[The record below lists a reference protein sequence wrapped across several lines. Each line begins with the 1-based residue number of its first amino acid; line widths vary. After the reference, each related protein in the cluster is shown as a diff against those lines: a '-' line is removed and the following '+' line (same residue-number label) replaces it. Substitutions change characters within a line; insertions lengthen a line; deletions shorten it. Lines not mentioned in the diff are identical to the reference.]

1 MNPSAPPA
9 PAPTRLLSLDA
20 LRGFTMFWIVGADY
34 MAGAFRGLDGGAVS
48 AWLGYQLG
56 HADWIGLTFYDV
68 IFPLFLFILGTAV
81 PLSLDKIVAREGR
94 DAALR
99 RVLKRGLLMFA
110 LGVLYY
116 GGISAG
122 WDHIRWV
129 GVLQRLAIG
138 YVAASLLHLYV
149 SPRGIVAIA
158 AAVLAGYWALLTF
171 VPVPGGVAGDFSR
184 GHNWPNWIDAHYLP
198 GKVWYGD
205 YDPEGLLSTLPAIVS
220 ALLGLLTGRWMKD
233 ASVTPERKLR
243 GLLVAGAVLL
253 ALGYAWGLQFPIIK
267 RLWTSSYT
275 LAAGGWSLLL
285 LALFYWLIDRRQIAR
300 WATPFVWIG
309 SNALLIY
316 LVSHLIDFRKVSAWF
331 VGGEV
336 GTALDA
342 AWRGSSGLAIA
353 LVSVALCT
361 ALCGWLHQRKFFV
374 RL

>member
-1 MNPSAPPA
+1 MTPSAETNAA
-9 PAPTRLLSLDA
+9 PSRLMSLDA

-34 MAGAFRGLDGGAVS
+34 FAAAFRGLDGGAVS

-68 IFPLFLFILGTAV
+68 IFPLFLFILGAAV

-94 DAALR
+94 RAAVQ

-116 GGISAG
+116 GGIAAG

-138 YVAASLLHLYV
+138 YVAASVLHLYV
-149 SPRGIVAIA
+149 WPRGIVAIA
-158 AAVLAGYWALLTF
+158 VAVLVGYWALLTF

-184 GHNWPNWIDAHYLP
+184 GHNWANWIDAHYLP

-205 YDPEGLLSTLPAIVS
+205 YDPEGLLSTFPAIVS
-220 ALLGLLTGRWMKD
+220 ALIGLLAGRWMQN
-233 ASVTPERKLR
+233 ARVAPQRKLR
-243 GLLVAGAVLL
+243 GLIVAGVALI
-253 ALGYAWGLQFPIIK
+253 ALGYAWGFHFPLIK

-285 LALFYWLIDRRQIAR
+285 LATFYFLIDVRRIAR
-300 WATPFVWIG
+300 WSTPFVWIG

-316 LVSHLIDFRKVSAWF
+316 LASHLIDFRRVSSWF

-336 GTALDA
+336 GAALDA
-342 AWRGSSGLAIA
+342 VWRGSSGLALA
-353 LVSVALCT
+353 FVSVGLCT
-361 ALCGWLHQRKFFV
+361 ALCGWLYVRKIFV